1 MTESFPRQQA
11 RTRRFSL
18 GVPRSFKVAP
28 DGSRVA
34 FLRSQ
39 GGADPVT
46 CLWQLH
52 VDTGDEELL
61 ADPASLEPAGEDLSP
76 QEKTRR
82 ERTREQAGGIVGF
95 ATDRAMS
102 MAAFTLAGRVY
113 VASLPDSPAAPEPAA
128 FQPATPEPAAPQ
140 PAARESGTRERGARE
155 RGARELGARS
165 PALDPRPDPTG
176 TRVAYV
182 CGGALRV
189 IGADGGGDTALADPA
204 GTPGLSY
211 GVAEFIAAEEMGR
224 LRGYWWAPDGASLLV
239 ARVDETPVQRWYI
252 ADPANPDRPPAD
264 VAYPSA
270 GTPNAEV
277 SLLLAGLDGRRV
289 AVDTGGAAFPY
300 LVTVS
305 WDTGDPLI
313 VVLSRDQRV
322 MRLLA
327 ADPATGAT
335 TVLRED
341 TDPRWLDIVPG
352 VPARADLANSHANGD
367 GDSDSDGRIV
377 WAADAGGARRLLVG
391 TPEELARGTR
401 AAVTPPTLQVREV
414 LSVDGGTVL
423 FTASAA
429 DPTAIGLWLYRTGGH
444 EESGLEEISP
454 PGGVHAGTRSGGTT
468 VITSRTLAG
477 PGPEVR
483 VLTDALAATEA
494 AQIAVLAEAPNV
506 PVPHPD
512 LFAAGPRE
520 ITSAV
525 LFPSWHQPGTARLP
539 VLLDPY
545 GGPHAQRV
553 LAAQGA
559 FLTSQWLAEQGFAV
573 LVADGRGTPGRGPEW
588 EREVWH
594 DLAGPVLEDQVEAL
608 QAAAVRHPDLDTSR
622 VAIRGWSFGGYLSAL
637 AVLRRPD
644 VFHAAVAGA
653 PVTDWRLYDTCYTER
668 YLGHPDDQPQVYAQ
682 SSLLDDAPRLAR
694 PLLFIHGL
702 ADDNVVVAHT
712 LRMSSALLAAGRGHI
727 VLPLSGVTHMTPQ
740 EDVAENLLLLQVEF
754 LREAL
759 GMGGPEGRPDERHDP
774 V

>member
-52 VDTGDEELL
+52 VDTGNEELL
-61 ADPASLEPAGEDLSP
+61 ADPASLEPACEDLSP
-76 QEKTRR
+76 QEKARR

-102 MAAFTLAGRVY
+102 VAAFTLAGRVY
-113 VASLPDSPAAPEPAA
+113 VTNLPDHEPGAGGPGA
-128 FQPATPEPAAPQ
+128 SGPGASGPGASGPGASEPAAPAHGA
-140 PAARESGTRERGARE
+140 PEHGPREHGP
-155 RGARELGARS
+155 RELGARS

-182 CGGALRV
+182 CGGALRI
-189 IGADGGGDTALADPA
+189 IGMDGSGDAALADPEA
-204 GTPGLSY
+204 TPGLSY
-211 GVAEFIAAEEMGR
+211 GLAEFIAAEEMGR
-224 LRGYWWAPDGASLLV
+224 IRGYWWAPDGASLLV
-239 ARVDETPVQRWYI
+239 ARVDETPVQRWHI
-252 ADPANPDRPPAD
+252 ADPANPDRPPAA

-277 SLLLAGLDGRRV
+277 SLLLARLDGRMV

-305 WDTGDPLI
+305 WDAGDPLI

-352 VPARADLANSHANGD
+352 VPARTGDANGAD
-367 GDSDSDGRIV
+367 RIAWV
-377 WAADAGGARRLLVG
+377 ADAGGARRLLVG
-391 TPEELARGTR
+391 TPEELARGAA
-401 AAVTPPTLQVREV
+401 AAVTPPVIQVREV

-429 DPTAIGLWLYRTGGH
+429 DPTAIGLWLYRAG
-444 EESGLEEISP
+444 GLEEISP
-454 PGGVHAGTRSGGTT
+454 PGGVHTGTRSGGTT
-468 VITSRTLAG
+468 VITSRTLAD

-483 VLTDALAATEA
+483 VLTDAPAAGETGPAATEA
-494 AQIAVLAEAPNV
+494 ARVAVLAEAPNV

-520 ITSAV
+520 VRSAL

-553 LAAQGA
+553 LSAQGA

-573 LVADGRGTPGRGPEW
+573 LVADGRGTPGRGPGW

-740 EDVAENLLLLQVEF
+740 EEVAENLLLLQVEF

-759 GMGGPEGRPDERHDP
+759 GMGGPDGYQDP

>member
-18 GVPRSFKVAP
+18 GVPRSFKVSP
-28 DGSRVA
+28 DGSRVV

-52 VDTGDEELL
+52 VRTGHEDLV
-61 ADPASLEPAGEDLSP
+61 ADPAALEPAGEDLSP
-76 QEKTRR
+76 QEKARR

-95 ATDRAMS
+95 ATDRALTV
-102 MAAFTLAGRVY
+102 AAFTLAGRVY
-113 VASLPDSPAAPEPAA
+113 VTGLDSPAG
-128 FQPATPEPAAPQ
+128 
-140 PAARESGTRERGARE
+140 RETGGREKGPR
-155 RGARELGARS
+155 LLSARS

-182 CGGALRV
+182 HHGALHVTPIDRGASGAGGA
-189 IGADGGGDTALADPA
+189 GDGDTVLADPA
-204 GTPGLSY
+204 GAEAISY
-211 GVAEFIAAEEMGR
+211 GLAEFIAAEEMGR
-224 LRGYWWAPDGASLLV
+224 LRGYWWAPDGTSLLV
-239 ARVDETPVQRWYI
+239 ARVDENPVQRWHI
-252 ADPANPDRPPAD
+252 ADPANPGRPPAP

-289 AVDTGGAAFPY
+289 EVDTGRAGFPY
-300 LVTVS
+300 LVTVA
-305 WDTGDPLI
+305 WEAGGDPLI
-313 VVLSRDQRV
+313 VVQSRDQRV
-322 MRLLA
+322 MRLLT

-341 TDPRWLDIVPG
+341 TDARWVDIVPG
-352 VPARADLANSHANGD
+352 VPARAG
-367 GDSDSDGRIV
+367 GGRIV
-377 WAADAGGARRLLVG
+377 WAADSGGAKRLLVG
-391 TPEELARGTR
+391 TPAELAAGAGAGGAGAG
-401 AAVTPPTLQVREV
+401 AAVTPPALQVREI
-414 LSVDGGTVL
+414 LSVDGDAVL
-423 FTASAA
+423 FTASAD
-429 DPTAIGLWLYRTGGH
+429 DPTAIGLWLYRPD
-444 EESGLEEISP
+444 GLTEISP

-468 VITSRTLAG
+468 VLTSRTMTQ
-477 PGPEVR
+477 PGPSVR
-483 VLTDALAATEA
+483 VLTDTPAHPAAAEA
-494 AQIAVLAEAPNV
+494 VQIASLAELPNV
-506 PVPHPD
+506 PAPHPD
-512 LFAAGPRE
+512 QFAAGARE
-520 ITSAV
+520 IRST
-525 LFPSWHQPGTARLP
+525 LLLPSWHEPGSGPLP

-588 EREVWH
+588 ERAVWH
-594 DLAGPVLEDQVEAL
+594 DLATPVLEDQVEAL
-608 QAAAVRHPDLDTSR
+608 QAAAARYPDLDTSR

-653 PVTDWRLYDTCYTER
+653 PVTDWRLYDTHYTER
-668 YLGHPDDQPQVYAQ
+668 YLGLPDEQPQVYEQ
-682 SSLLDDAPRLAR
+682 SSLLADAPLLTR

-712 LRMSSALLAAGRGHI
+712 LRMSSALLAAGRPHR

-740 EDVAENLLLLQVEF
+740 EEVAENLLLLQVDF

-759 GMGGPEGRPDERHDP
+759 GMRSTSTASRG